1 MPVRRESDEVKEMAE
16 QKMAQPRARCG
27 AQLWFTGRE
36 KQVFNRAEWDVSDQ
50 RPTLAKHPGSSGR
63 RKTTQIWNPGPIEQS
78 SRERG
83 SAHVLLLIMEELQ
96 EGSAMSKLREEVDGT
111 PEASRSSME
120 PQEQQA
126 MLKYNYLTKETLS
139 KVWDGRKWF
148 LND

>member
-1 MPVRRESDEVKEMAE
+1 
-16 QKMAQPRARCG
+16 
-27 AQLWFTGRE
+27 
-36 KQVFNRAEWDVSDQ
+36 
-50 RPTLAKHPGSSGR
+50 
-63 RKTTQIWNPGPIEQS
+63 
-78 SRERG
+78 
-83 SAHVLLLIMEELQ
+83 
-96 EGSAMSKLREEVDGT
+96 MSKLREQVDGT